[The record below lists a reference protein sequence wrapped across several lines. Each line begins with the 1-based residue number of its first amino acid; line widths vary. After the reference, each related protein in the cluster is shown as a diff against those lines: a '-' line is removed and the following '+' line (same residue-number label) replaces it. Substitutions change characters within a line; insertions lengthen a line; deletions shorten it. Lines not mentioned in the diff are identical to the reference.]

1 MIETR
6 VTAIIAT
13 GSAFSERR
21 RLADNHHHR
30 PDQPLGCVR
39 LSRRQGCTNS
49 MAVRFRQRVVSYVC
63 RRSDTSACA
72 DGLRQLCM
80 AIPTV

>member
-39 LSRRQGCTNS
+39 LSRRQDCTNS
-49 MAVRFRQRVVSYVC
+49 MLSDSDSGSFHTYVEGPT
-63 RRSDTSACA
+63 RRLA
-72 DGLRQLCM
+72 QM
-80 AIPTV
+80 A